1 MVKSEALDRTFT
13 ALSDPTRRDILKRL
27 TRGPASITELARPY
41 DISLPGVMKH
51 IRILENARLVATHKQ
66 GRTRECRLA
75 PGDLDNASRW
85 IEAYQ
90 AEWRTRLDRLDAI
103 IERKKGVRRGS

>member
-51 IRILENARLVATHKQ
+51 IRILERARLVTTQKQ
-66 GRTRECRLA
+66 GRTRECRVA
-75 PGDLDNASRW
+75 PGDLEIASRW

-90 AEWRTRLDRLDAI
+90 AEWQTRLDRLDAI
-103 IERKKGVRRGS
+103 IERKKGVKRAP